1 MSCKE
6 TCKNGF
12 CLNFGD
18 SSNLVCTCKE
28 GWEGTNCDIPI
39 NNCQDTCQYG
49 NCVDGKCVCYP
60 GWQGKNCATTIRT
73 CEDTCRYGKCVDD
86 KCVCQR
92 GYKGENCNIERDC
105 LDSTCKNGSCV
116 DDKCVCTGKWV
127 GKNCDRCPQDYLLV
141 DNQCVAP
148 GRGITFSGSNV
159 PYMNTCLLPGDC
171 LANTT
176 LMDRCNGK
184 KSLDSSY
191 CAPNEIWCD
200 NSDCWGPNNTYSGN
214 WIFSNKK
221 SDVISCANARVS
233 QNMAYPDRTAKN
245 ANLARMEGS
254 GCRQGWGWCG
264 ASSGNAVAQ
273 GKYTNPPGGAE
284 YHKITHWLW
293 PDTFQSHCVLKPN
306 L

>member
-6 TCKNGF
+6 TCQNGY

-28 GWEGTNCDIPI
+28 GWEGANCGIPI
-39 NNCQDTCQYG
+39 IKCQDTCQYG
-49 NCVDGKCVCYP
+49 NCVDGKCVCYA
-60 GWQGKNCATTIRT
+60 GWQGENCDTTSIT
-73 CEDTCRYGKCVDD
+73 CEDTCIYGTCVDK
-86 KCVCQR
+86 KCVCYSD
-92 GYKGENCNIERDC
+92 YKGENCNIKRDC
-105 LDSTCKNGSCV
+105 LNSKCKNGSCV
-116 DDKCVCTGKWV
+116 NDKCVCTGKWV
-127 GKNCDRCPQDYLLV
+127 GANCDRCPQDYLLV

-148 GRGITFSGSNV
+148 GRGHTFSGSNV

-171 LANTT
+171 PANTT
-176 LMDRCNGK
+176 LMDRCNGT

-221 SDVISCANARVS
+221 SDVISCANAQVS

-293 PDTFQSHCVLKPN
+293 PDTFQSHCVFKRE
-306 L
+306 